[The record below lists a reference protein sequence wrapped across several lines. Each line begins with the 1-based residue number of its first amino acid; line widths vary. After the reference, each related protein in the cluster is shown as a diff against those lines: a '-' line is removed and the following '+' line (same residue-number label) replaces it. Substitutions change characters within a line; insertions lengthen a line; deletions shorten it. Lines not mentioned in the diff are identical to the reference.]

1 MEDNLLDLSIDQLF
15 AWKWA
20 HLQEDAKVKIG
31 FNWLRKSP
39 VAGYGNEPA
48 GSIRV

>member
-1 MEDNLLDLSIDQLF
+1 MEDKSLDLSIDKLF

-20 HLQEDAKVKIG
+20 RPQEDAKMKIG
-31 FNWLRKSP
+31 FNWLRNSP

-48 GSIRV
+48 GFVRV